1 MNRLTNRIK
10 RKFTFRSTFAKHVA
24 IPGIS
29 LLVLLSIFGGIFPD
43 QTGQALNQIQDYIY
57 EHLSWVYMLIL
68 TVVITFLLTVAF
80 SKKGKIRL
88 GADNSKPEYSTF
100 SWIAM
105 LFSAGIGIGLMYFG
119 IGEPMA
125 HYLNPAVADTV
136 DRAKQAQ
143 LDTFFHWGIH
153 GWALYAVVGLVIA
166 YFSFRYKLPLTLR
179 SGLYPLLKERINGPW
194 GNVVDTFALC
204 STFFGIATSL
214 GFGVVQLNSGLVHLG
229 VVPEKSFTIQAILI
243 VALIGMAILSSLSGL
258 NKGVKKLS
266 EINMGLA
273 IVLMLFVLFLG
284 PTIYLLSAYSEGIG
298 YYFNNVIELTFKTFA
313 FEEEGKGWFVDWTIM
328 YWAWWISW
336 SPFVGLFI
344 ARISKGRTIREFILG
359 VLLIP
364 TVFIFLWMTVF
375 GNGAIWFDQN
385 VLNGSLSAMSGDLDM
400 MLFGFFEAFPMSTL
414 LSVLAVI
421 MIMIFFVTSAD
432 SGILVIN
439 GLASKNRKNSP
450 KWQGIFWGGLLI
462 TASIILLRSGG
473 LQALQTMTLITALPF
488 GIVILICLIG
498 FWKALYLDE
507 KYHKTKFS
515 YGSRSWSGSEW
526 KEHLNDILSF
536 SNKKDV
542 EQFIKKR
549 VEPAFKE
556 LKTALT
562 AKGVETY
569 IERGKRGKLSIEL
582 LIPHDNI
589 RNFRY
594 GVKASTQDISDSLK
608 TERNAPDVEHDK
620 VVVPVTYYED
630 RRAGN
635 DIQYLSKNDIITD
648 VLREY
653 ERFLS
658 IVSDESNELIIMDYE
673 SN

>member
-68 TVVITFLLTVAF
+68 TVVIAFLLTVAF

-589 RNFRY
+589 RNFCY

-608 TERNAPDVEHDK
+608 TERNTPDVEHDK

>member
-1 MNRLTNRIK
+1 MNRLTHRIK
-10 RKFTFRSTFAKHVA
+10 RKFNFRSTFAKHVA

-43 QTGQALNQIQDYIY
+43 QTGQALNQVQNYIY
-57 EHLSWVYMLIL
+57 EHMSWVYMLIL
-68 TVVITFLLTVAF
+68 TVVITFLLIVAF

-462 TASIILLRSGG
+462 TASIVLLRSGG
-473 LQALQTMTLITALPF
+473 LQALQTMTLVTALPF

-549 VEPAFKE
+549 VEPAFME

-562 AKGVETY
+562 AKGVETH
-569 IERGKRGKLSIEL
+569 IEHGKRGKLSIEL

-608 TERNAPDVEHDK
+608 TERNTPDVDHDK
-620 VVVPVTYYED
+620 MVVPVTYYED

>member
-608 TERNAPDVEHDK
+608 TERNTPDVEHDK